1 MKKISTAVSALLI
14 TLLLP
19 AITFAQFTSGGAGGN
34 FSTFFGNIRV
44 FISTILVPLVL
55 ALAFLFFLWG
65 VFKFFIAGGADE
77 EKRNEGKQLMIYSII
92 GFVLIVALYGIVN
105 FVVGGLGFDAD
116 SADIVIPTAPTV
128 APYDSSIR

>member
-1 MKKISTAVSALLI
+1 MVPMISLAQG
-14 TLLLP
+14 
-19 AITFAQFTSGGAGGN
+19 FAEPGGGGAG
-34 FSTFFGNIRV
+34 SPFGLFGTGVIA

-55 ALAFLFFLWG
+55 ALAFLFFIWG

-105 FVVGGLGFDAD
+105 FVVGGLGFDNN
-116 SADIVIPTAPTV
+116 SSDIVIPTAPTV
-128 APYDSSIR
+128 AP